1 MLSVNWRAKRTASL
15 ACSCTCSGLIRSFFS
30 MCSGEVAMKVWMR
43 RFSQPASAS
52 AARLMSLSLA
62 RASEQTVES
71 LTELAI
77 ERTAS
82 KSPLLEAAKPASITS
97 TRSRS
102 SCLAMRSFSSRVIE
116 APGLCSPSRSVVS
129 KMIRRSMVALRTGV
143 MPPASRG
150 RQGKLELWGGGYLRA
165 GRSSRH
171 SGPRPAAAR
180 REAGTWRAWFANI
193 GANAAPDNRRVSV
206 RLAPAAPAAP
216 DWPRRGTSARP
227 STRSRRRRSSRT
239 A

>member
-1 MLSVNWRAKRTASL
+1 MLSVNWRAKRTDRR
-15 ACSCTCSGLIRSFFS
+15 ACSSTCSGLMRSFFS

-71 LTELAI
+71 FTALAI
-77 ERTAS
+77 ARTAS

-102 SCLAMRSFSSRVIE
+102 SCLAMRSFSSRVID

-129 KMIRRSMVALRTGV
+129 KMIRRSMAGLQTVFA
-143 MPPASRG
+143 PPASRG
-150 RQGKLELWGGGYLRA
+150 RPEELELWGGGYLRA

-171 SGPRPAAAR
+171 SRARPAAVR
-180 REAGTWRAWFANI
+180 RKLNDCESMAATI
-193 GANAAPDNRRVSV
+193 GANGSPHNRRVSA
-206 RLAPAAPAAP
+206 RPARAAP
-216 DWPRRGTSARP
+216 DARGWIRRETSATP